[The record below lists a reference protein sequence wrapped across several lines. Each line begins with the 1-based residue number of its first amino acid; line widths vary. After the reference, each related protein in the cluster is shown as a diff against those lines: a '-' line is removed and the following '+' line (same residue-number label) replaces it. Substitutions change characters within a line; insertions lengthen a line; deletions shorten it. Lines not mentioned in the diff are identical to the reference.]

1 MAEKGILFNTEM
13 IRAILDGRKTQTR
26 RPIRPQPIGR
36 LCYSMA
42 GSNAGKWGYMTET
55 CRKAW
60 GYSEDDILQDPT
72 KEDLEKHWT
81 PPCHTDDLLYVR
93 ETWNYG
99 YVDSDCK
106 EFSTPEYWFE
116 ELDRKG
122 KDHDFLR
129 GISRFWYKA
138 DCEDL
143 YGLKWK
149 PAIHM
154 PKEAARIWLKV
165 TNVSVQRLKEITEED
180 AIAEGFE
187 ADETFKAHERFA
199 MTWNS
204 VYGFGKA
211 DGFGMRHI
219 TQENWA
225 SNPWVWVISLEQ
237 IDREAEK

>member
-26 RPIRPQPIGR
+26 RPIRPQPMGR

-72 KEDLEKHWT
+72 KEDLEKRWT

-93 ETWNYG
+93 ETWARPSTEEMANG
-99 YVDSDCK
+99 SKPNMYV
-106 EFSTPEYWFE
+106 Y
-116 ELDRKG
+116 R
-122 KDHDFLR
+122 
-129 GISRFWYKA
+129 A
-138 DCEDL
+138 DYPSIPAAYD
-143 YGLKWK
+143 KWR
-149 PAIHM
+149 PSIHM

-165 TNVSVQRLKEITEED
+165 TNVSVQRLKEITDKD

-211 DGFGMRHI
+211 DGFGMRHS

-225 SNPWVWVISLEQ
+225 SNPWVWVISFEQ
-237 IDREAEK
+237 IDREVVA

>member
-13 IRAILDGRKTQTR
+13 IRAIMDGRKTQTR
-26 RPIRPQPIGR
+26 RPIRPQPMGR

-60 GYSEDDILQDPT
+60 GYSGDDILQDPT
-72 KEDLEKHWT
+72 KEDLEKRWT

-93 ETWNYG
+93 ETWFYE
-99 YVDSDCK
+99 S
-106 EFSTPEYWFE
+106 
-116 ELDRKG
+116 
-122 KDHDFLR
+122 HM
-129 GISRFWYKA
+129 
-138 DCEDL
+138 EDL
-143 YGLKWK
+143 TAGEPDLPSGRYKHRYVYYADQPDYPVNVGTGATGWR
-149 PAIHM
+149 PSIHM

-165 TNVSVQRLKEITEED
+165 TNVSIHRLKEITDED

-204 VYGFGKA
+204 VYGFTKA
-211 DGFGMRHI
+211 VNGWRMSSP
-219 TQENWA
+219 ENWA
-225 SNPWVWVISLEQ
+225 SNPWVWVIRFEQ
-237 IDREAEK
+237 IEREAGK

>member
-13 IRAILDGRKTQTR
+13 IRAIMDGRKTQTR
-26 RPIRPQPIGR
+26 RPIRPQPMGR

-42 GSNAGKWGYMTET
+42 GSNAGKWGYMTEI

-60 GYSEDDILQDPT
+60 GYSGDDILQDPT

-93 ETWNYG
+93 ETWFYE
-99 YVDSDCK
+99 S
-106 EFSTPEYWFE
+106 
-116 ELDRKG
+116 
-122 KDHDFLR
+122 HM
-129 GISRFWYKA
+129 
-138 DCEDL
+138 EDL
-143 YGLKWK
+143 TAGEPDLPSGRYKHRYVYYADQPDYPVNVGVGATGWR
-149 PAIHM
+149 PSIHM

-165 TNVSVQRLKEITEED
+165 TNVSIQRLKEITDED

-204 VYGFGKA
+204 VYGFWKA
-211 DGFGMRHI
+211 DGLGMRHS
-219 TQENWA
+219 TTENWA
-225 SNPWVWVISLEQ
+225 SNPWVWVISFEQ
-237 IDREAEK
+237 IDREAKK

>member
-26 RPIRPQPIGR
+26 RPIRPQPMGR

-72 KEDLEKHWT
+72 KEDLEKRWT

-93 ETWNYG
+93 ETWAG
-99 YVDSDCK
+99 IK
-106 EFSTPEYWFE
+106 LGP
-116 ELDRKG
+116 KG
-122 KDHDFLR
+122 KETTTY
-129 GISRFWYKA
+129 WYRA
-138 DCEDL
+138 DEDDDRL
-143 YGLKWK
+143 NPDDKWR
-149 PAIHM
+149 PSIHM

-165 TNVSVQRLKEITEED
+165 TNVSVQRLKEITDED

-211 DGFGMRHI
+211 DGFGMRHS

-225 SNPWVWVISLEQ
+225 SNPWVWAISFEQ
-237 IDREAEK
+237 IDREVVA

>member
-13 IRAILDGRKTQTR
+13 IRAIMDGRKTQTR
-26 RPIRPQPIGR
+26 RPIRPQPMGR

-42 GSNAGKWGYMTET
+42 GSNAGKWGYMTEI

-60 GYSEDDILQDPT
+60 GYNGDDILQDPT
-72 KEDLEKHWT
+72 KEDLEKRWT

-93 ETWNYG
+93 ETWFYE
-99 YVDSDCK
+99 S
-106 EFSTPEYWFE
+106 
-116 ELDRKG
+116 
-122 KDHDFLR
+122 HM
-129 GISRFWYKA
+129 
-138 DCEDL
+138 EDL
-143 YGLKWK
+143 TDGEPDLPSGRYKHRYVYYADQPDYPVNVGVGATGWR
-149 PAIHM
+149 PSIHM

-165 TNVSVQRLKEITEED
+165 TNVSVQRLKEITDED

-211 DGFGMRHI
+211 DGFGMRHS
-219 TQENWA
+219 TPENWS
-225 SNPWVWVISLEQ
+225 SNPWVWVISFEQ
-237 IDREAEK
+237 IDREAGK